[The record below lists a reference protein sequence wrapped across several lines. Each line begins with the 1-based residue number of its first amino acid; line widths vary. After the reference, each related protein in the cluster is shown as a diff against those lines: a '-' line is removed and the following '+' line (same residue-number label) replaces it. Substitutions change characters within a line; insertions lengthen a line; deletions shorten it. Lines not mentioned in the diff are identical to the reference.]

1 MTYEEALIVLD
12 CCVADNCGLCHN
24 NKKYYGQCEGAD
36 FVYRAIDLANKALE
50 KQIPKKPVL
59 YGDSEDG
66 KLLCPN
72 CDEDLWEVKECGF
85 NACPYCGQAIDW
97 SDDK

>member
-1 MTYEEALIVLD
+1 MTYEEAIKALQNIVE
-12 CCVADNCGLCHN
+12 
-24 NKKYYGQCEGAD
+24 YWT
-36 FVYRAIDLANKALE
+36 YRPEEVETAKLAISALE

-85 NACPYCGQAIDW
+85 NACPYCSQAIDW